1 MTGISRVPEIH
12 RMLTNVYLKQSLK
25 WVCRKMV
32 HKIKLS
38 EPWCKIECCTNF
50 GRLLLEK
57 TLRGQDRW
65 RCLEIQLRMLSH
77 SAVPFGG
84 GPSSRCNNTS
94 CFCALTALPSS
105 IRSNWDKETDKET
118 SEYHPLKTRQHSV
131 HIHYNN
137 TIIFF
142 NWMHWMQTKPIN
154 VIEIYPFLSEGHFA
168 LKSNYLL
175 GQASQRLREHL
186 CPLSIIFMWI

>member
-105 IRSNWDKETDKET
+105 IRSNWDKET
-118 SEYHPLKTRQHSV
+118 SEYHPFKTRQHYV

-137 TIIFF
+137 TIIVF
-142 NWMHWMQTKPIN
+142 NRMHWMQTKPIN
-154 VIEIYPFLSEGHFA
+154 VIEIYPFLSEGHF
-168 LKSNYLL
+168 LK
-175 GQASQRLREHL
+175 E
-186 CPLSIIFMWI
+186 